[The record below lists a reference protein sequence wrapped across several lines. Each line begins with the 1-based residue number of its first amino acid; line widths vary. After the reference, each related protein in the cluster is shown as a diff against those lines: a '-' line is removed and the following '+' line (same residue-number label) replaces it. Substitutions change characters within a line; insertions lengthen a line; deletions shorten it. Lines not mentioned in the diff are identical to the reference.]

1 MSLIDDQPLAAD
13 PSVDIS
19 EAPTVADFDF
29 GAWLEGVRPT
39 RRAVRLYARADLIGR
54 MEEIAGEA
62 GDAEKSGDTDALDA
76 LVDEMETLRETFDES
91 ARWFVVEAR
100 SPEWVDDFHR
110 VRAHDINVK
119 KGEPGERQKQ
129 QILLAQLAEQIVSP
143 SGVTA
148 EALAVMLDRSAG
160 ELNKLIVAM
169 TFANQQVSDSAGV
182 LKLDFSSLRPA
193 VTPG

>member
-1 MSLIDDQPLAAD
+1 MSIQPLD
-13 PSVDIS
+13 SSIDITV
-19 EAPTVADFDF
+19 APTVTDFDF

-62 GDAEKSGDTDALDA
+62 GEAEKRGDTDAMEA
-76 LVDEMETLRETFDES
+76 FVDEMESLREAFDAS

-110 VRAHDINVK
+110 VRARDMGIK

-129 QILLAQLAEQIVSP
+129 QILLEQLAEQIVTP

-169 TFANQQVSDSAGV
+169 TFANQQVADSAGV
-182 LKLDFSSLRPA
+182 LKLDFSSRRPA

>member
-1 MSLIDDQPLAAD
+1 MSIQPLD
-13 PSVDIS
+13 SSIDITV
-19 EAPTVADFDF
+19 APTVDDFDF
-29 GAWLEGVRPT
+29 QDWLEGVRPT

-62 GDAEKSGDTDALDA
+62 ADAEKLGDSDALA
-76 LVDEMETLRETFDES
+76 GLVDEMETLRETFDAS
-91 ARWFVVEAR
+91 AHWFVVEAR

-110 VRAHDINVK
+110 IRARDMGVR

-129 QILLAQLAEQIVSP
+129 QILLEQLAEQIVTP
-143 SGVTA
+143 TGVTA

-169 TFANQQVSDSAGV
+169 TFANQQVADSAGV
-182 LKLDFSSLRPA
+182 LKLDFSSRRPA

>member
-1 MSLIDDQPLAAD
+1 MSIQPLD
-13 PSVDIS
+13 SSIDITV
-19 EAPTVADFDF
+19 APTVDDFDF
-29 GAWLEGVRPT
+29 QSWLEGVRPT

-62 GDAEKSGDTDALDA
+62 AEAEKRGDSDALEA
-76 LVDEMETLRETFDES
+76 LVDEMESLREAFDAS

-110 VRAHDINVK
+110 VRARDMGIK

-129 QILLAQLAEQIVSP
+129 QILLEQLAEQIVTP
-143 SGVTA
+143 TGVTA
-148 EALAVMLDRSAG
+148 EALAVMLDRAAG
-160 ELNKLIVAM
+160 EVNKLIVAM
-169 TFANQQVSDSAGV
+169 TFANQQVADSAGV
-182 LKLDFSSLRPA
+182 LKLDFSSRRPA

>member
-1 MSLIDDQPLAAD
+1 MSIQPLD
-13 PSVDIS
+13 SSIDITV
-19 EAPTVADFDF
+19 APTVDDFDF
-29 GAWLEGVRPT
+29 QDWLEGVRPT

-62 GDAEKSGDTDALDA
+62 ADAEKLGDSDALA
-76 LVDEMETLRETFDES
+76 GLVDEMETLRETFDAS
-91 ARWFVVEAR
+91 AHWFVVEAR

-110 VRAHDINVK
+110 IRARDMGVR

-129 QILLAQLAEQIVSP
+129 QILLEQLAEQIVTP

-169 TFANQQVSDSAGV
+169 TFANQQVADSAGV
-182 LKLDFSSLRPA
+182 LKLDFSSRRPA

>member
-1 MSLIDDQPLAAD
+1 MSIQPLD
-13 PSVDIS
+13 SSIDITV
-19 EAPTVADFDF
+19 APTVDDFDF
-29 GAWLEGVRPT
+29 QSWLEGVRPT

-62 GDAEKSGDTDALDA
+62 AEAENRGDSDALEA
-76 LVDEMETLRETFDES
+76 LVDEMESLREAFDAS

-110 VRAHDINVK
+110 VRARDMGIK

-129 QILLAQLAEQIVSP
+129 QILLEQLAEQIVTP
-143 SGVTA
+143 TGVTA
-148 EALAVMLDRSAG
+148 EALAVMLDRAAG
-160 ELNKLIVAM
+160 EVNKLIVAM
-169 TFANQQVSDSAGV
+169 TFANQQVADSAGV
-182 LKLDFSSLRPA
+182 LKLDFSSRRPA

>member
-1 MSLIDDQPLAAD
+1 M
-13 PSVDIS
+13 
-19 EAPTVADFDF
+19 APTVDDFDF
-29 GAWLEGVRPT
+29 QDWLEGVRPT

-62 GDAEKSGDTDALDA
+62 ADAEKLGDSDTLAG
-76 LVDEMETLRETFDES
+76 LVDEMETLRETFDAS

-100 SPEWVDDFHR
+100 SPEWEDDFHR
-110 VRAHDINVK
+110 VRARDMGIK
-119 KGEPGERQKQ
+119 KGEPGERQQQ
-129 QILLAQLAEQIVSP
+129 QILLEQLAEQIVTP

-148 EALAVMLDRSAG
+148 EALAVMLDRAAG

-169 TFANQQVSDSAGV
+169 TFANQQVADSAGV
-182 LKLDFSSLRPA
+182 LKLDFSSRRPA